1 MPAQHGQL
9 STGQWYTGGNPS
21 TAPSAA
27 TQWWG
32 GLQGWSPEQM
42 GVMES
47 GGTLH
52 GAHFDPAKGANSGW
66 MQVGGQW
73 VPDRF
78 AGAADPLAAYGA
90 DERARS
96 AASVDYANRLNA
108 QLFALTAQGMPFN
121 DALAQAQRN
130 VGQHPNFGF
139 GGGGGMSQAYAASA
153 PGASAVGRFRGK
165 QPGAQ
170 PDVQQ
175 ALQPQGLAGY
185 QPTATFNPPVTQQLP
200 TAFAGYHKQLPQVG
214 LNSPGTF
221 GQTEGIDTRRLR
233 YGFRV

>member
-1 MPAQHGQL
+1 MPEQHGQL

-52 GAHFDPAKGANSGW
+52 GPHFDPARGANSGW
-66 MQVGGQW
+66 TAVGNQW

-78 AGAADPLAAYGA
+78 AGSANPLAAYAA
-90 DERARS
+90 DEQARG

-108 QLFALTAQGMPFN
+108 QLFALTAQGMKFN
-121 DALAQAQRN
+121 DALAQAQRM

-139 GGGGGMSQAYAASA
+139 GGGGFGGMAQAYAASP

-165 QPGAQ
+165 QPV
-170 PDVQQ
+170 VQQ

-185 QPTATFNPPVTQQLP
+185 QPAPTLNPPVTQQLP

-214 LNSPGTF
+214 VSSPGTF
-221 GQTEGIDTRRLR
+221 GQTEGNNTRSLR